1 MVKEKRDPMA
11 LMEHMAE
18 SDEAMQS
25 FTVNKPANIDMS
37 RLEDREFVQVLSIH
51 VEAGLLFEAEPG
63 VFKLTPGGIEHLRET
78 ARSWRQA
85 RLERERMSR
94 N

>member
-1 MVKEKRDPMA
+1 MA

-18 SDEAMQS
+18 SDDAMQS
-25 FTVNKPANIDMS
+25 FTINKPANIDMS
-37 RLEDREFVQVLSIH
+37 RPEDREFVQVLSFH

-63 VFKLTPGGIEHLRET
+63 VFRLTPGGIEHLRET
-78 ARSWRQA
+78 ARSSRQT
-85 RLERERMSR
+85 RRERERLGR